1 MHVDR
6 GCLRLHHMGCVD
18 HARSHSLFFR
28 CFESGSTYPQAQ
40 WLRGLRNN
48 ISRLHFERITKAGEE
63 HDHSAVPVY
72 LLHVKALQRSY
83 SIVGTIEAATRK
95 FAILTLQVRAPTT
108 HFRSLCSL
116 V

>member
-95 FAILTLQVRAPTT
+95 FAILTPCKYELPPLTSDHYA
-108 HFRSLCSL
+108 H
-116 V
+116 